1 MVNLISKDTHLV
13 FSIYVIRIV
22 AYITFASICI
32 LENNLFRIFL
42 FMIYT
47 RHGAILF
54 AGNLKI
60 LWLMLTKSVDLIT
73 FIFYKNIFINPI
85 LHVV

>member
-1 MVNLISKDTHLV
+1 MVNLIKKDTHLV

-32 LENNLFRIFL
+32 LENNLLRKVL

-47 RHGAILF
+47 QHGAILF
-54 AGNLKI
+54 ADNLRI
-60 LWLMLTKSVDLIT
+60 LWLMLTKSVDLLT
-73 FIFYKNIFINPI
+73 FMSDKNIFTNPI